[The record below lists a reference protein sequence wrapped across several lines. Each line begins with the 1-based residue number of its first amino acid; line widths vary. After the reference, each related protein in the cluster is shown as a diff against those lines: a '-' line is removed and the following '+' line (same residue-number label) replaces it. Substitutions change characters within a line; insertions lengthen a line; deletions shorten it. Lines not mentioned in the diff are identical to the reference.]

1 MAIIHR
7 ATLTPSKMELLE
19 RWLPGRSWFPDTG
32 SAPEK
37 AGHFRFD
44 DPEGEVGLETILVHS
59 RGAVFQVPL
68 SYRGA
73 PLPGADDHLVG
84 TMEHSVLGSR
94 WVYDACADPAYVR
107 ALAGAILAATPQAQ
121 HVLQVDGGQ
130 KVLPES
136 VTVHGTGTAGTPVP
150 EVGDVTASDAA
161 EGTLIRAGALEI
173 LVYRRLDPAVP
184 PAARSLVGDWEGQ
197 DTPVALA
204 AVTEG

>member
-1 MAIIHR
+1 MAIIHQ

-59 RGAVFQVPL
+59 GGAVFQVPL

-94 WVYDACADPAYVR
+94 WVYDACADPTYVR
-107 ALAGAILAATPQAQ
+107 ALAAAILAGTPQAQ

-136 VTVHGTGTAGTPVP
+136 VTVHGTGTAGISVP
-150 EVGDVTASDAA
+150 EVGDITASDAA
-161 EGTLIRAGALEI
+161 EGTVIRAGALEI

-184 PAARSLVGDWEGQ
+184 PAARSLVGTWEGQ